1 MKLVVTEKND
11 AATKIAALLGVKKPK
26 ADKVYSTPVYR
37 FEVDG
42 EEWVTIGLRGHI
54 LEPDFTPTLIYKK
67 RGGWRGVTAEGE
79 AIPAQ
84 LPASLARPPFKKK
97 KPFIEDGVELKAWK
111 MDALP
116 YLIYAPIEKLP
127 KEKEI
132 IRKHMWPLTIIPP
145 TCREA
150 WIVNSAD
157 TFISLME
164 TIASRKHFGKMKE
177 YWVHRPL
184 RAMYDQSA
192 KELDLFV

>member
-1 MKLVVTEKND
+1 MKLVITEKND
-11 AATKIAALLGVKKPK
+11 AAQKIADLLGATKPK

-37 FEVDG
+37 FDVDG

-54 LEPDFTPTLIYKK
+54 LEPDFTPTMVYKK
-67 RGGWRGVTAEGE
+67 RGGWQGVTEEGE
-79 AIPAQ
+79 TYPAE
-84 LPASLARPPFKKK
+84 LPDALPKPPFKKK
-97 KPFIEDGVELKAWK
+97 KPFTEDGVELKSWK

-116 YLIYAPIEKLP
+116 YLVYAPIKKLP

-164 TIASRKHFGKMKE
+164 TIASRKRFGKMKE